1 MAKQNEHGRIIA
13 TAAKATLLPIGCRRI
28 CQSRCCIFD
37 HRYWIIFIEF
47 QPSAWAKGSYL
58 NVTPHWLWLRYGAND
73 YHPRPADFIPFENAE
88 QFTPLIE
95 NMAAVAAR
103 TVLDMRA
110 RFRAPE
116 KVQRFFA
123 ERISQNPFPL
133 YRAAATAGFV
143 RDVALA
149 RHLFKHMYAL
159 DTENYGSWI
168 NDLKFECATL
178 AALLDDS
185 VRYRS
190 AILEAITERRQH
202 FRLPPD
208 AQCLESMDSTD
219 SE

>member
-37 HRYWIIFIEF
+37 HRYWIILIEF

-103 TVLDMRA
+103 TVLNMRA
-110 RFRAPE
+110 RFRTPE
-116 KVQRFFA
+116 KVHRFFA
-123 ERISQNPFPL
+123 ERISQDPFPL
-133 YRAAATAGFV
+133 YRAAAAAGFV

-149 RHLFKHMYAL
+149 RQLFKRMESL
-159 DTENYGSWI
+159 GTENYGPRI
-168 NDLKFECATL
+168 NDLKSECATL
-178 AALLDDS
+178 ATLLDDP

-190 AILEAITERRQH
+190 AMLEAITERRQR

-208 AQCLESMDSTD
+208 EQCLESTD
-219 SE
+219 SRDAG

>member
-28 CQSRCCIFD
+28 GQSRCWISD
-37 HRYWIIFIEF
+37 QRYWIILIEF

-73 YHPRPADFIPFENAE
+73 YHPRPADFIPFENAK

-110 RFRAPE
+110 RFRTPE
-116 KVQRFFA
+116 KVYRFFA

-149 RHLFKHMYAL
+149 RQLFKRMETL
-159 DTENYGSWI
+159 GTENYGSWI

-178 AALLDDS
+178 AAMLDDS

-190 AILEAITERRQH
+190 AILDAVTERRH
-202 FRLPPD
+202 RFRLSPD
-208 AQCLESMDSTD
+208 AQCLESVNPRDSR
-219 SE
+219 